1 MYQAIC
7 FFLCPSGSILTVPTS
22 FFSPSAIQISA
33 ISLKNCPVHCFI
45 KVKLFRERSL
55 CLKMRLHF
63 ICSTLLSFGFF
74 VNRNRKNTV
83 SSLILKPF
91 RKWYFPAR
99 GPFVLSYSV
108 GGLDTEGPMK
118 RLHVVGQRVCDFPAM
133 YPSEPA
139 ALAGCG
145 WPWPAPPRAEQL
157 YCLFSVLDSC
167 RRHHWEKGSAA

>member
-1 MYQAIC
+1 
-7 FFLCPSGSILTVPTS
+7 
-22 FFSPSAIQISA
+22 
-33 ISLKNCPVHCFI
+33 
-45 KVKLFRERSL
+45 
-55 CLKMRLHF
+55 MRLHF

-91 RKWYFPAR
+91 RKRYFPAR

-167 RRHHWEKGSAA
+167 RRHHWEKGSAAQKMFGSHCLRVICYLLSLVQFCFPPLKANFCYKF